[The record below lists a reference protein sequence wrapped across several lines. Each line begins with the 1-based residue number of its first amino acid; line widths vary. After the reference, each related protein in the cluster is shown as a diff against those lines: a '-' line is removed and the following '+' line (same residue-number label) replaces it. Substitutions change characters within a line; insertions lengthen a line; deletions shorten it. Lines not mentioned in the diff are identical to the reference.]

1 MSDTKLRLQQ
11 WRYME
16 RSKTEFDIDEFY
28 TSYDVIADEMPY
40 YSNHFEGK
48 TLYFNCDD
56 GSKSNFYKYFKE
68 NFAKYKLAK
77 IIATG
82 YNASGNGIK
91 YEFDGT
97 DETISQMVGDGS
109 YLSDEALKI
118 LEESDVVITN
128 PPFRKVSRFYKILF
142 DAHKDFIV
150 VSSNIALAIH
160 AMCLSRG
167 IDLYN
172 GHKIFR
178 LKNDFNGK
186 SKECCWKTSL
196 KTDGHIRKTLTK
208 KFADLKNPEWLD
220 LQFKGERV
228 LNVNRTKDIPTDYK
242 GLIAIPI
249 TSLNAD
255 YNIQYGIEGF
265 GAGPGSGRRY
275 GAPQICPLVN
285 GKPKFV
291 RAIISIEGD
300 SNENN

>member
-1 MSDTKLRLQQ
+1 MSGKKPRQSTG
-11 WRYME
+11 RYIK
-16 RSKTEFDIDEFY
+16 RSKTDPNIDEFY
-28 TSYDVIADEMPY
+28 TPYDVIADEMPY

-68 NFAKYKLAK
+68 NFAKYKLTK

-97 DETISQMVGDGS
+97 AETINKMVGDGS
-109 YLSDEALKI
+109 YLSDESLKI

-128 PPFRKVSRFYKILF
+128 PPFRKVDRFYKILF

-150 VSSNIALAIH
+150 VSSNISIGIH
-160 AMCLSRG
+160 DMCISRG

-172 GHKIFR
+172 GHNIFR

-186 SKECCWKTSL
+186 TKECCWKTSL

-208 KFADLKNPEWLD
+208 KFADLENPEWFD
-220 LQFKGERV
+220 FPFKG
-228 LNVNRTKDIPTDYK
+228 
-242 GLIAIPI
+242 
-249 TSLNAD
+249 
-255 YNIQYGIEGF
+255 
-265 GAGPGSGRRY
+265 
-275 GAPQICPLVN
+275 
-285 GKPKFV
+285 
-291 RAIISIEGD
+291 
-300 SNENN
+300 

>member
-1 MSDTKLRLQQ
+1 MSDTKLRLLLGN
-11 WRYME
+11 YIK
-16 RSKTEFDIDEFY
+16 RSKTDPNIDEFY
-28 TSYDVIADEMPY
+28 TPYDVIADEMPY

-97 DETISQMVGDGS
+97 DETINQMVGDGS
-109 YLSDEALKI
+109 YLSDESLKI

-128 PPFRKVSRFYKILF
+128 PPFRNVGRFYKILF

-150 VSSNIALAIH
+150 VSTNIAIGIH
-160 AMCLSRG
+160 CMCISRG

-172 GHKIFR
+172 GHSLFT
-178 LKNDFNGK
+178 LKNEFNGK
-186 SKECCWKTSL
+186 SKKCCWKTNL

-208 KFADLKNPEWLD
+208 KFADLENPEWFD
-220 LQFKGERV
+220 FPFKDQRV
-228 LNVNRTKDIPTDYK
+228 LNVNRTQDIPIDYK
-242 GLIAIPI
+242 GLIAVPI
-249 TSLNAD
+249 TSINLY
-255 YNIQYGIEGF
+255 YNIQYDIKGF
-265 GAGPGSGRRY
+265 GTNSGGSDN
-275 GAPQICPLVN
+275 IILSTVN
-285 GKPKFV
+285 GKSKFI
-291 RAIISIEGD
+291 RAIIQIRRRSK
-300 SNENN
+300 